1 MRKKIQRIYVAGPI
15 TPKSINTS
23 NLAIDYLTNVRKMI
37 RVGIDVLLAGFAP
50 FIPALDFTLF
60 LSLQE
65 NENIS
70 ESMIRQFSLN
80 WLTVCDAM
88 LLVPGWKHSE
98 GTEKEMEYAKHLN
111 IPIFESLEDIIKTQ
125 KEEK

>member
-15 TPKSINTS
+15 SPQGINNS

-37 RVGIDVLLAGFAP
+37 RIGTDVLIAGFDP
-50 FIPALDFTLF
+50 FIPALDFILF

-65 NENIS
+65 NETIP

-88 LLVPGWKHSE
+88 LLVPGWRHSE

-111 IPIFESLEDIIKTQ
+111 IPIFESLEDIIETQ